1 MYVSQPK
8 DMGFP
13 GGTSSKESPLPI
25 QEMQDLG
32 LFPELGR
39 PPEGGHGN
47 PLPYS
52 CLENPMDRAAW
63 WATVH
68 GGAKRRARLSDFT
81 SLHSLVCPPCSSTHS
96 KSVARRPQEMASNR
110 LERSGVPEWSKDA
123 CPFPSLSLDW
133 LVNKT
138 STSTIS
144 SH

>member
-1 MYVSQPK
+1 MSTGGKLHRQ
-8 DMGFP
+8 FP
-13 GGTSSKESPLPI
+13 TRLAVGDDADERSAGRFQAVFLTRACVPST
-25 QEMQDLG
+25 
-32 LFPELGR
+32 LF
-39 PPEGGHGN
+39 HF
-47 PLPYS
+47 S

-110 LERSGVPEWSKDA
+110 LERSGVPEWRKDA